1 MRKWSTVVYG
11 YYGLDR
17 TIKVQTFHIDQGVV
31 SVTKREIGREGG
43 REVKRRR
50 EGGREG
56 VKRRKG
62 GRE

>member
-43 REVKRRR
+43 R
-50 EGGREG
+50 
-56 VKRRKG
+56 
-62 GRE
+62 